1 MHSQADPATSDRT
14 FPLFKLP
21 PPMMFGVAFAL
32 GATVHSFLPLPDQS
46 LGRSAFLAGVVFLVI
61 GVSMAASLAISFLV
75 CRTTLNPFAEPAQF
89 MARGPYRISRN
100 PMYLTLVIT
109 YLGGALMLGS
119 VWPLLALLGPVVI
132 LSRIVIPF
140 EEARMLSRF
149 GDDYRD
155 YRGRVRRW
163 L

>member
-1 MHSQADPATSDRT
+1 
-14 FPLFKLP
+14 
-21 PPMMFGVAFAL
+21 MMFGVAFAL
-32 GATVHSFLPLPDQS
+32 GAAVHHFFPLPEQPI
-46 LGRSAFLAGVVFLVI
+46 GRSAFLAGVVLLVI
-61 GVSMAASLAISFLV
+61 GVSMGVSLAISFLV
-75 CRTTLNPFAEPAQF
+75 CRTTLNPFAEPSQF
-89 MARGPYRISRN
+89 VARGPYRISRN

-119 VWPLLALLGPVVI
+119 VWPLLTLLAPVVI

-140 EEARMLSRF
+140 EEAHMLSRF